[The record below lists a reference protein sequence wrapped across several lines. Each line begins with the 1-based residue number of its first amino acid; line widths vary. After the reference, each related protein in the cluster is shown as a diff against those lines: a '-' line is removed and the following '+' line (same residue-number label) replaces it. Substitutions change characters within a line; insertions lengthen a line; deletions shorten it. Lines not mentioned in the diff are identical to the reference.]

1 MTQMTHG
8 LRALAARLTGCAPGS
23 ARQFDN
29 LTQRLR
35 ASLAACLAACQKK
48 SGGVG
53 ADGRPVTLA
62 EGPQTKFILLKS
74 YRCKLFIFYA
84 KMRQCS
90 KPCHTSRVSCKR
102 LKTDSHA
109 YTKQR
114 V

>member
-1 MTQMTHG
+1 MTQMTYG
-8 LRALAARLTGCAPGS
+8 LPACLPACLRACLPACLAPR
-23 ARQFDN
+23 DN
-29 LTQRLR
+29 VTQMTQRLPAWQLVR
-35 ASLAACLAACQKK
+35 KNQ
-48 SGGVG
+48 GGEG

-62 EGPQTKFILLKS
+62 EGLQTKFILLKN

-84 KMRQCS
+84 KMQICS

-102 LKTDSHA
+102 LKTGLHA